1 MIRRW
6 IIGCCI
12 VLLTTLSWI
21 CIADNFD
28 ASLYDSLQ
36 GTAQG
41 ATVRERIETN
51 TYQISWG
58 WGTFWEQIRD
68 FLLYIWSEI
77 LIPVII
83 LVWIIFA
90 MIGFYKIMVSDTE
103 EETKSWGQFLLRWVV
118 GILIMVSASFI
129 ANTLVGIEETTPFQW
144 WAWSIA
150 STISSGAGWWE
161 IARVMYED
169 LIYPFLGLAFDI
181 IIWVLFIFVLIEAF
195 KYLTATDDSSWKKA
209 FTLLL
214 YSAIW
219 TIIIIISKALVELIY
234 GQYSDVIAWWTTS
247 LDDIGTWVLEQWS
260 QWLTLF
266 YTIINRVLG
275 LAAFL
280 VLIILIVQWYQ
291 LLINPNDE
299 ELLKTIQKN
308 LWYIFLGIFVVWS
321 AYLIVNFFL
330 VTY

>member
-1 MIRRW
+1 MIKRRIISGLIILATVVGW
-6 IIGCCI
+6 I
-12 VLLTTLSWI
+12 TF
-21 CIADNFD
+21 AENFD

-36 GTAQG
+36 WEAQW
-41 ATVRERIETN
+41 ATIRERIETN

-58 WGTFWEQIRD
+58 GGTFWEQIRD
-68 FLLYIWSEI
+68 FLLYLWSEVF
-77 LIPVII
+77 IPII
-83 LVWIIFA
+83 IIVGVLFA

-103 EETKSWGQFLLRWVV
+103 EETKKWSQFLLRWVIW
-118 GILIMVSASFI
+118 ILIMVSASFI
-129 ANTLVGIEETTPFQW
+129 ANTLVGIEEWTPFQW
-144 WAWSIA
+144 WTDSIA
-150 STISSGAGWWE
+150 WVISSGAWWGE
-161 IARVMYED
+161 IARAMYED
-169 LIYPFLGLAFDI
+169 LIYPFLWLAFDL

-214 YSAIW
+214 YSVIW
-219 TIIIIISKALVELIY
+219 TIIVIVSKALVELIY
-234 GQYSDVIAWWTTS
+234 WRYSDVIAWWANS
-247 LDDIGTWVLEQWS
+247 LEDIGTWVLDQWS

-266 YTIINRVLG
+266 YTVINWVLG

-308 LWYIFLGIFVVWS
+308 LGYIFLGIMIVWS

-330 VTY
+330 ITY